1 MNLFSKQISTIFFS
15 LFFFLLSG
23 EAWGAP
29 FTFTS
34 STICATFCDGGSGE
48 ACNLPGTEY
57 SYLGTNPSGATFAI
71 QGAFTTAATGSGSGQ
86 FSHADGSTNKT
97 SCVLDCTAKCTSYL
111 ADYTS
116 ESNGERALNSTSSNT
131 FSKSICNAF
140 RIVTGSAGKTFAA
153 FAIIATG
160 IGFFSGKVSWGLM
173 IGVAAGIATMFG
185 APSIVAA
192 ISGTTVNTQCT
203 LATGMSGG

>member
-1 MNLFSKQISTIFFS
+1 MNLFLKQISTIFFS

-23 EAWGAP
+23 EAWGTSI
-29 FTFTS
+29 TFTS
-34 STICATFCDGGSGE
+34 LTNCTTFCDGGSGK
-48 ACNLPGTEY
+48 ACNAHSTTY
-57 SYLGTNPSGATFAI
+57 SYFGTNPSGTTFAI
-71 QGAFTTAATGSGSGQ
+71 TGDYITVGPGASAFDHASNVGSKA
-86 FSHADGSTNKT
+86 H
-97 SCVLDCTAKCTSYL
+97 CMLDCSAKCTSYL

-116 ESNGERALNSTSSNT
+116 ENNGERALNSTSSNT

-203 LATGMSGG
+203 LAAGAYTP

>member
-15 LFFFLLSG
+15 LFFFLLSA
-23 EAWGAP
+23 EAWAGTVTSNISAMLTCSISIAP
-29 FTFTS
+29 CDGS
-34 STICATFCDGGSGE
+34 SSGFCATANQVENFTDANG
-48 ACNLPGTEY
+48 NIYGTY
-57 SYLGTNPSGATFAI
+57 TM
-71 QGAFTTAATGSGSGQ
+71 
-86 FSHADGSTNKT
+86 DGSVTSPETDLCKT
-97 SCVLDCTAKCTSYL
+97 ACAAACANYKASGV
-111 ADYTS
+111 
-116 ESNGERALNSTSSNT
+116 GEYGLPNISSNT

-140 RIVTGSAGKTFAA
+140 RIATGSAGKTFAA

-203 LATGMSGG
+203 LAAGAYTP